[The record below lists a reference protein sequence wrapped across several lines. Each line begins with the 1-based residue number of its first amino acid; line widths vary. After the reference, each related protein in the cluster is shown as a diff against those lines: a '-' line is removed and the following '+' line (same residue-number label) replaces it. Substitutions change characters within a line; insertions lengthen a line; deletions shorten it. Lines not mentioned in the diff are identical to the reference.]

1 MSISGVSHCAVT
13 EGRFRDD
20 YESDLKEWESLVEMQ
35 YRDSL
40 VLAGE
45 AEAEDEDFRRRRWL
59 PGFLNRLQAY
69 LADNGDDSA
78 GAASLQQALT
88 EAEFRKG
95 SYTVWLGPV
104 AREWLRLHAARLEV
118 FFAGSYR
125 QYTKYV

>member
-1 MSISGVSHCAVT
+1 VST

-20 YESDLKEWESLVEMQ
+20 YEGDLREWESLVENQ

-59 PGFLNRLQAY
+59 PGFVNRLHAY
-69 LADNGDDSA
+69 LSDHGDDSV

-88 EAEFRKG
+88 EAEFLKG
-95 SYTVWLGPV
+95 SFTVWLGPV
-104 AREWLRLHAARLEV
+104 ARHWLRLHAAQLEV
-118 FFAGSYR
+118 YFGGCYR
-125 QYTKYV
+125 QYVKYA